1 MMILPCFL
9 HPNEIFLS
17 PMHSNSRVQSRRSPI
32 LLNRVLPRKRQGNK
46 HNRALARFP
55 LPRRSPHGKGAAP
68 KRSPSL
74 GQCLSCLL
82 QFIGWRCVG
91 VWLQPV
97 KIIGGLLRV
106 AGGGE
111 DRPLVVTCRFE
122 DWEVH
127 KRDMIDIG
135 RGDFTT

>member
-1 MMILPCFL
+1 MLSAPQRNCFVADAL
-9 HPNEIFLS
+9 EFASSKPQK
-17 PMHSNSRVQSRRSPI
+17 PHSVKSRPAAKAAG
-32 LLNRVLPRKRQGNK
+32 NNK

-111 DRPLVVTCRFE
+111 DGPLVVTCRFE